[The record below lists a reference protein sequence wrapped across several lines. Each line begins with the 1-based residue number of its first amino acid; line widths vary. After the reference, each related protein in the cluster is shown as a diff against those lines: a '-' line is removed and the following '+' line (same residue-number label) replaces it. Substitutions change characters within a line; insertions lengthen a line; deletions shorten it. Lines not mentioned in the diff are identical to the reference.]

1 MPTEI
6 ELLNRLINIKDYVI
20 DLTTTEFDE
29 ENKTVRFFM
38 VPQRTAICNHCGSL
52 CDQVKDR
59 KLRAYTDLFFGI
71 WRAEIWI
78 YKRRVKWRAELRW
91 QRLLPLEKFYSMVEK
106 HLDGILNYCDIKLPL
121 GLVESLNEKIKT
133 LLRRSRGFINE
144 QQHFAL
150 RIMFMTDSQRYNFLS
165 GFHT

>member
-106 HLDGILNYCDIKLPL
+106 HLDGI
-121 GLVESLNEKIKT
+121 
-133 LLRRSRGFINE
+133 
-144 QQHFAL
+144 
-150 RIMFMTDSQRYNFLS
+150 
-165 GFHT
+165 